1 MTLIFDL
8 RIYLFIHLFLS
19 MSHISCGLLCPY
31 QPLYE
36 KLDVDRLSKLN
47 ATWYDV
53 FDIPYM
59 QMAIDCWDWHT
70 IRPAEGGFSA
80 NVTMHVAEK
89 PLEDHLYVFVHF
101 IENRDGTYS
110 LNQEHKKAYATNTKQ
125 AVSHKATQQTF
136 EGLDNLNEAIFSS
149 KFFFLTDYENYFI
162 ASFCGPD
169 GLGNIVKNR
178 NAHPT
183 AGDILNI
190 WNALSEQGEIPKLDV
205 EFKKICVSRHYTANH
220 GL

>member
-136 EGLDNLNEAIFSS
+136 EGLDNR
-149 KFFFLTDYENYFI
+149 
-162 ASFCGPD
+162 
-169 GLGNIVKNR
+169 LGNIVKNR